1 MLVRL
6 MHGLIVHATI
16 KLAKRDII
24 GISHPSITLR
34 RLSNFPVRTAS
45 NTNLLIAL
53 HRGHRLHPSSVHPH
67 TTSLTKNQHRSID
80 QFNMLNIIMKH
91 SIMRRQPRLLINSS
105 IFARK
110 FTHNHQSLNRLNQ
123 PTKMLSYFGDPDVNR
138 VSFLRGDDAFLQKAL
153 AYPSS
158 VFVPFVEGAA
168 LHTHSEDKSTHLVT
182 TTLENA
188 PEQLKQSIGKC
199 AEVLNT
205 PAGRISE
212 LEISL
217 TFLGLH
223 QDVKLH
229 ANQLEYSRNG
239 ENYAGTPFFAINYL
253 DAKDA
258 PEFAGATPLGFMDA
272 FAISSHDAALF
283 SHAKMYID
291 WLARTRH
298 CTGCGHFVYPAEAG
312 TKVVCGNP
320 DKSIKC
326 PVRDARVSNFC
337 FPRTDPISIVA
348 CVDADLTKV
357 CLARSKRQ
365 IDDKHAF
372 YSCVAG
378 FMEPGETVEAAC
390 VRELWEETGVQCL
403 AQDVEL
409 LGSQP
414 WPYPA
419 NLMIGCL
426 ARVHFDGSNES
437 VSLNHDPELMDARWF
452 DIKDLCTA
460 IDEHTEGFFMP
471 FAKDFYLPGA
481 QAIAYDILKYVA
493 DLYKNKNVS
502 T

>member
-1 MLVRL
+1 
-6 MHGLIVHATI
+6 
-16 KLAKRDII
+16 
-24 GISHPSITLR
+24 
-34 RLSNFPVRTAS
+34 
-45 NTNLLIAL
+45 
-53 HRGHRLHPSSVHPH
+53 
-67 TTSLTKNQHRSID
+67 
-80 QFNMLNIIMKH
+80 
-91 SIMRRQPRLLINSS
+91 
-105 IFARK
+105 
-110 FTHNHQSLNRLNQ
+110 
-123 PTKMLSYFGDPDVNR
+123 MLSYFGDPDVNR
-138 VSFLRGDDAFLQKAL
+138 VSFLRGDDTFMQKAL
-153 AYPSS
+153 AFPSS
-158 VFVPFVEGAA
+158 VFVPFVEGSA
-168 LHTHSEDKSTHLVT
+168 LHTHGADGKSTHLVT
-182 TTLENA
+182 ATFESA
-188 PEQLKQSIGKC
+188 PESLQQTIRNC
-199 AEVLNT
+199 AAVLNT
-205 PAGRISE
+205 PAGRVSE
-212 LEISL
+212 LHVSL

-239 ENYAGTPFFAINYL
+239 EKYNGTPFFAINYL
-253 DAKDA
+253 DAKAA
-258 PEFAGATPLGFMDA
+258 PEFPGATPLGFMDA

-298 CTGCGHFVYPAEAG
+298 CTGCGYYVYPQEGG
-312 TKVVCGNP
+312 TKVTCGNP
-320 DKSIKC
+320 DKNIKC

-348 CVDADLTKV
+348 CVDAELTKV

-403 AQDVEL
+403 PQDVQL

-426 ARVHFDGSNES
+426 ATVHFDGSNES

-452 DIKDLCTA
+452 DIKELCTA
-460 IDEHTEGFFMP
+460 IDEHKEGFFMP
-471 FAKDFYLPGA
+471 FAGEFYLPGA

-493 DLYKNKNVS
+493 DLYKSKNGAN
-502 T
+502 